1 MYSSH
6 DDFLYTQTQIAY
18 PEAFR
23 CVEKIARYLQNQFN
37 KALNH
42 DEQLYL
48 IIHIQR
54 VIGDK
59 R

>member
-1 MYSSH
+1 M
-6 DDFLYTQTQIAY
+6 AY